1 MNKNFEFLFKII
13 TLISG
18 ASVELEKKR
27 AIFARD
33 LNYALFAKLEAMFTK
48 LII

>member
-27 AIFARD
+27 RGPFLREI
-33 LNYALFAKLEAMFTK
+33 
-48 LII
+48 